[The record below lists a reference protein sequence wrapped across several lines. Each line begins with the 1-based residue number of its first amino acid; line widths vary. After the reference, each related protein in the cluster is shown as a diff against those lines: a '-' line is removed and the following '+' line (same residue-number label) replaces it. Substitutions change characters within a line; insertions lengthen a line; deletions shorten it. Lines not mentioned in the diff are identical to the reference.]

1 MLYERF
7 NKPSN
12 TTLIEE
18 LDSKS
23 HQQPVTDKFIRNT
36 HQVPSESGMMRYP
49 QHVENFTLYEQSD
62 SQLPPQQLGLS
73 APMVGPTC
81 PEIYMHIMSCP
92 VCRRMYGQ
100 ETKPNMVYICIIFIL
115 LVFCA
120 LLFKKAF
127 P

>member
-62 SQLPPQQLGLS
+62 SQLPPQQLAPLWWDLHALRFTCILWGLRIALFS
-73 APMVGPTC
+73 Q
-81 PEIYMHIMSCP
+81 P
-92 VCRRMYGQ
+92 VSR
-100 ETKPNMVYICIIFIL
+100 L
-115 LVFCA
+115 
-120 LLFKKAF
+120 
-127 P
+127 